1 MPLFTKLEHDC
12 LNVVAEL
19 AGKGDPPTIEEVA
32 IELDVPFT
40 TARDT
45 LRNLCRLAA
54 VRVVEGDRWRPF
66 KRERV
71 KLPPEP
77 VFFVRIAFRGSEG
90 STSDT
95 LTSSAVI
102 AD

>member
-1 MPLFTKLEHDC
+1 MFTKLEQHC

-19 AGKGDPPTIEEVA
+19 AEKGDPPTTDEVA

-45 LRNLCRLAA
+45 LCDLCRLAE
-54 VRVVEGDRWRPF
+54 VRVVDGDRWRPF
-66 KRERV
+66 RRGRV
-71 KLPPEP
+71 KLTPEP
-77 VFFVRIAFRGSEG
+77 VFFVRIALDGSAG

-95 LTSSAVI
+95 VTNLAVI
-102 AD
+102 ADC